1 MNSKI
6 LCLQSSR
13 SLKMWNFLNFKY
25 SLQQKLK
32 MSSVQA
38 AKSILRKEMKSR
50 LLAMSKEQILLES
63 EQLTKKVIYQIFYR
77 SVWLIIV

>member
-1 MNSKI
+1 
-6 LCLQSSR
+6 
-13 SLKMWNFLNFKY
+13 MWQNFNFEY
-25 SLQQKLK
+25 LLQQNLK

-63 EQLTKKVIYQIFYR
+63 EQLTIKVNHQFLL
-77 SVWLIIV
+77 STWLIDWLFITY

>member
-1 MNSKI
+1 
-6 LCLQSSR
+6 
-13 SLKMWNFLNFKY
+13 
-25 SLQQKLK
+25 

-63 EQLTKKVIYQIFYR
+63 EQLTKKVIYQICYR
-77 SVWLIIV
+77 FV